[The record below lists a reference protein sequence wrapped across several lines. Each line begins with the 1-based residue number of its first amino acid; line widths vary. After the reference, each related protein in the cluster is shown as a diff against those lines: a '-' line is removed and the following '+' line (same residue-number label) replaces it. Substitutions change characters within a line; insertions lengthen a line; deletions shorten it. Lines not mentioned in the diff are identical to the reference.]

1 MSRHVIQ
8 SIHSPHP
15 DGVASVDDLAKRL
28 VLSAR
33 EASIDT
39 EKDSPFAILAKD
51 NDILWS
57 GGKL

>member
-1 MSRHVIQ
+1 MN
-8 SIHSPHP
+8 
-15 DGVASVDDLAKRL
+15 DLVKRL
-28 VLSAR
+28 VLCSR

-57 GGKL
+57 GGRVLACTVPPIVR